1 MGLPD
6 YRTKS
11 GRITKGTDREE
22 KIFEIIK
29 ILKGMSAQDIRMLMK
44 ELPLYIEDY
53 LIVQAPTE

>member
-29 ILKGMSAQDIRMLMK
+29 ILKGMSAQEIRMLMK
-44 ELPLYIEDY
+44 EIPLYIEDY
-53 LIVQAPTE
+53 SILQPPTE

>member
-29 ILKGMSAQDIRMLMK
+29 ILKGMSAQEIRMLIK

-53 LIVQAPTE
+53 SILQAPTE